1 MEEKKKVFREKRV
14 QIALQS
20 ITRTA
25 RLFYVACT
33 RAKKSLAIVAYTE
46 NEEMVRDTALAN
58 GWFLENEIY
67 IV

>member
-1 MEEKKKVFREKRV
+1 MIGCVKEKGF
-14 QIALQS
+14 IS
-20 ITRTA
+20 SNYTI
-25 RLFYVACT
+25 
-33 RAKKSLAIVAYTE
+33 IVAYTE

>member
-1 MEEKKKVFREKRV
+1 MLLV
-14 QIALQS
+14 QEQ
-20 ITRTA
+20 
-25 RLFYVACT
+25 
-33 RAKKSLAIVAYTE
+33 KKSLAIVAYTE